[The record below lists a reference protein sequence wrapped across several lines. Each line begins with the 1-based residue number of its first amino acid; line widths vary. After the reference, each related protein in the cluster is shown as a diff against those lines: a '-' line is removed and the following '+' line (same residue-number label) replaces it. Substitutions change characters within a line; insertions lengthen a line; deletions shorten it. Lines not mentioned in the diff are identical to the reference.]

1 VHEDELSALGE
12 GGTERGELARLHG
25 YELTHDAERLLR
37 SPPPARA
44 IAWCEDAAGVRVAA
58 VRALHG
64 GMSSAVHALDLADG
78 RALVLRRF
86 VRPEWLAEEPDVPF
100 REAAALELLRDRPLP
115 APRLVASDPSGADAG
130 DPAVLM
136 TRLPGAIEWAPADLE
151 GFLRGLAA
159 LLPAIHATPI
169 GPGLPA
175 YEPYALET
183 RRPPAWTTRPHVWER
198 GFAVFEDRPPSDER
212 RFIHRDFHPGNV
224 LWTGGAVTG
233 VVDWAST
240 SIGARSADV
249 GHCRVNL
256 AGVLGLGAADRFL
269 EHCGMPDYHPYWDIV
284 AALGGFDD
292 ATFARWTPVEEEFL
306 ARAVARL

>member
-1 VHEDELSALGE
+1 VHADGLNGLGPPADELAH
-12 GGTERGELARLHG
+12 LHD
-25 YELTHDAERLLR
+25 YELTPDERRLLR

-44 IAWCEDAAGVRVAA
+44 IAWCEEVTGARVAA
-58 VRALHG
+58 VRALDG

-86 VRPEWLAEEPDVPF
+86 VRAEWLAEEPDVPY

-115 APRLVASDPSGADAG
+115 APRLVASDPTGAAAG

-136 TRLPGAIEWAPADLE
+136 TRLPGAIEWAPADLD

-169 GPGLPA
+169 GHGLPA

-183 RRPPAWTTRPHVWER
+183 HRPPAWTSRPEVWER
-198 GFAVFEDRPPSDER
+198 GFAVFDRPPPSDER

-233 VVDWAST
+233 IVDWAST
-240 SIGARSADV
+240 SIGAPSADV

-256 AGVLGLGAADRFL
+256 AGVLGLAAADRFL
-269 EHCGMPDYHPYWDIV
+269 ELCGIEDYDPYWDIV
-284 AALGGFDD
+284 AALGGFSD
-292 ATFARWTPVEEEFL
+292 ATASWTPQDEDFL
-306 ARAVARL
+306 ARAVASI